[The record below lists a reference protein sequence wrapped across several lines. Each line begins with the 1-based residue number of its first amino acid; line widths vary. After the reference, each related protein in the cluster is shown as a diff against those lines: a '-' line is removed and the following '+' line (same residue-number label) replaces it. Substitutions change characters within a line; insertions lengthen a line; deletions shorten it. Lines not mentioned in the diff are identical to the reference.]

1 MNPALVFVL
10 IVVAVAIL
18 VTWWLLRALKRD
30 RLRDAPDVRETNV
43 EALRIERAELERD
56 RKLGLM
62 SDAAFDEAMRELE
75 VRVLRE
81 SALDRATPHVMA
93 TKRSLFATVSFAMLL
108 PMAAMGMYFLIGAPH
123 AVIPEIVRPPEA
135 AQESQME
142 ELFGVAEER
151 LKATPDDAKGRYLLA
166 RARASVGQFNEAM
179 KDYEKLVALTPNDA
193 DAWADF
199 ADAAA
204 GAAQGKMAG
213 KPLELVTK
221 ALAIDPKQPK
231 ALLLRGTHEIQS
243 NALDAAEKTF
253 TLAKSVSEPNTAFAQ
268 IAENALRDVA
278 ARKSGS
284 GAAASN
290 AGVASAGGASAAP
303 RESSLAKLEVT
314 LSDEAKKAAAGASAA
329 AVFVIVRGAGRD
341 GGPPLA
347 AKKLTVADLASPI
360 TLSTN
365 DAMIGGNGLSVGSEV
380 VIEAR
385 LAISGQPQ
393 ARPGDWRSARASA
406 KLGGDTN
413 VKLAVGELVRE

>member
-10 IVVAVAIL
+10 LVVAVAIL

-62 SDAAFDEAMRELE
+62 SDAAFDEAVRELE

-81 SALDRATPHVMA
+81 SALDRATPHVVA
-93 TKRSLFATVSFAMLL
+93 TKRSLFATVSFATLL
-108 PMAAMGMYFLIGAPH
+108 PMAAVGMYFLIGAPH

-135 AQESQME
+135 VQESQME
-142 ELFGVAEER
+142 ELFRVAEER

-166 RARASVGQFNEAM
+166 RARASVGQFDEAM

-213 KPLELVTK
+213 KPLELVNK
-221 ALAIDPKQPK
+221 ALAIDAKQPK
-231 ALLLRGTHEIQS
+231 ALLLRGTHEIQN

-253 TLAKSVSEPNTAFAQ
+253 TLAKSVSEPNTGFAQ
-268 IAENALRDVA
+268 IAENALKDIA
-278 ARKSGS
+278 ARRS
-284 GAAASN
+284 
-290 AGVASAGGASAAP
+290 GASASASANAP
-303 RESSLAKLEVT
+303 GVANAPALLSLRVT
-314 LSDEAKKAAAGASAA
+314 LSADAKQAATAKDA
-329 AVFVIVRGAGRD
+329 AVFAIVRAAD
-341 GGPPLA
+341 ATSGPPIA
-347 AKKLTVADLASPI
+347 AKKLSPSALDKPIEINAS
-360 TLSTN
+360 
-365 DAMIGGNGLSVGSEV
+365 DAMIGGAGLAPGSEV
-380 VIEAR
+380 SLEVR
-385 LAISGQPQ
+385 LSVSGQPRAQ
-393 ARPGDWRSARASA
+393 AGDYASERVKI
-406 KLGGDTN
+406 KLPSDGKALSRTVVID
-413 VKLAVGELVRE
+413 KKID